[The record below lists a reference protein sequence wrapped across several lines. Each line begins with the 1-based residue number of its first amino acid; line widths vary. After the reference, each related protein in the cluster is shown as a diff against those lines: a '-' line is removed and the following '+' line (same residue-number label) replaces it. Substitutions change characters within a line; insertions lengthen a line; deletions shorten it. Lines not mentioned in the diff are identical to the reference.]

1 MATMTDSFGK
11 ALMEAGKNEKVV
23 VINADLSNSTR
34 TSYFASLYPER
45 FFNVGIAEQDEFSM
59 AAGLAIGGK
68 IPVASTYAI
77 FASRGWEQIRNTIS
91 RANLNVKIFA
101 THAGLTDFGDG
112 SSHQSLEDI
121 AIFRSLPNFSVL
133 APSDPKQAS
142 ILTERAIESKG
153 PVYARLARGETE
165 PIYST
170 EDFAIGKPHIIE
182 EGKDV
187 SILACGLMVTKA
199 LEARR
204 MLKRDGIDAAVIDF
218 HTIKPLD
225 EKAVERASKT
235 GAIVTVEE
243 HNVIGGLGSAIAEC
257 LAKKSPC
264 PVEMIGVK
272 DEFGSSGSLEELF
285 EHFGLTGKSVARAA
299 KKALERKGSK
309 KKFWLGR

>member
-11 ALMEAGKNEKVV
+11 ALMESGKNEKLV

-34 TSYFASLYPER
+34 TSYFASSYPER

-59 AAGLAIGGK
+59 AAGLAIAGK

-112 SSHQSLEDI
+112 SSHQALEDI
-121 AIFRSLPNFSVL
+121 ALFRALPNFSVL
-133 APSDPKQAS
+133 APSDPRQTS
-142 ILTERAIESKG
+142 ILTERASESKG

-165 PIYST
+165 SIYST
-170 EDFAIGKPHIIE
+170 EDFAIGKPNIIE
-182 EGKDV
+182 DGKDV
-187 SILACGLMVTKA
+187 SIFACGLMVPKA
-199 LEARR
+199 IEARR
-204 MLKRDGIDAAVIDF
+204 MLKKDGVDAGVIDF

-225 EKAVERASKT
+225 EKTVERAAKT
-235 GAIVTVEE
+235 GAIVTAEE
-243 HNVIGGLGSAIAEC
+243 HSVIGGLGSAIAEC

-264 PVEMIGVK
+264 PVEMVGIK
-272 DEFGSSGSLEELF
+272 DEFGTSGSLEELY
-285 EHFGLTGKSVARAA
+285 EHFGLTGKHIANASKRA
-299 KKALERKGSK
+299 LGRKDTK
-309 KKFWLGR
+309 RKFWLGR